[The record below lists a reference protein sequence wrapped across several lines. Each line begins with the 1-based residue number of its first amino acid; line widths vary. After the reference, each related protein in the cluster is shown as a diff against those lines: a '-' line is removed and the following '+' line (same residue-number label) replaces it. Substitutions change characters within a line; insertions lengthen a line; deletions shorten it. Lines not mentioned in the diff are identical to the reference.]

1 MNRYLRPLF
10 LSCVLLCGASHAAPN
25 APAPNAATAA
35 AMADETAL
43 EIAFQAGNAAMEKRD
58 YATALKQY
66 RIVLAAQPDEPSSL
80 WNGGSAA
87 FFTGDFKAAQTYF
100 ERLQKQ
106 EPKDGALL
114 AKRVQT
120 AQELGDFKARDT
132 LRAQIF
138 ALRKSGADESGYTKG
153 PRYCRDQF
161 FVGADENKLQV
172 LAFEYWEL
180 KPLEGDKD
188 KPYLGRVYE
197 FYAMAPDEDKPK
209 IRIETG
215 WSSLDVNAD
224 GTFAPSREMPAFYY
238 DAYYATGPWLRRTF
252 GLLPQKPTYE
262 AAKAQIIAII
272 EGRAEAGSG
281 QKRDEKG
288 ATIFLP

>member
-10 LSCVLLCGASHAAPN
+10 LSCVLLGGVSHAAPK
-25 APAPNAATAA
+25 APAPDAATADDA
-35 AMADETAL
+35 AL
-43 EIAFQAGNAAMEKRD
+43 EAAFKAGNAAMEKRD
-58 YATALKQY
+58 YVAALKQY
-66 RIVLAAQPDEPSSL
+66 RVVLAAQPDEPSSL

-87 FFTGDFKAAQTYF
+87 FFTGDFVAAQTYF

-114 AKRVQT
+114 AKRIQT
-120 AQELGDFKARDT
+120 AQELGDLKARDT

-138 ALRKSGADESGYTKG
+138 ALRVSGEDESGYTEG

-161 FVGADENKLQV
+161 FVGAGENKLQV

-180 KPLEGDKD
+180 KPLEGDKE

-197 FYAMAPDEDKPK
+197 FYAMASDADTPK
-209 IRIETG
+209 IRIESG
-215 WSSLDVNAD
+215 WSQLDVNAD

-238 DAYYATGPWLRRTF
+238 DAYYANGPWLRRTF

>member
-10 LSCVLLCGASHAAPN
+10 LSCVLLSGAAYAAPD
-25 APAPNAATAA
+25 APTPNAATANDA
-35 AMADETAL
+35 AL
-43 EIAFQAGNAAMEKRD
+43 EAAFRAGNAAMEKRD
-58 YATALKQY
+58 YVAALKQY
-66 RIVLAAQPDEPSSL
+66 RVVLASEPDEPSSL

-87 FFTGDFKAAQTYF
+87 FFTGNFKAAQIYF

-120 AQELGDFKARDT
+120 AQELSDFKLRDT
-132 LRAQIF
+132 LRVQIF

-161 FVGADENKLQV
+161 FVGTDKNKLQV

-180 KPLEGDKD
+180 KPLEGDKE

-197 FYAMAPDEDKPK
+197 FYVMAPDADTPK
-209 IRIETG
+209 IRIESG

-238 DAYYATGPWLRRTF
+238 DAYYASGPWLRRTF

-272 EGRAEAGSG
+272 EERAEPVSG
-281 QKRDEKG
+281 KKRDEKG

>member
-1 MNRYLRPLF
+1 MNRYFRPVI
-10 LSCVLLCGASHAAPN
+10 LSCVLLCGAAQAAPDTL
-25 APAPNAATAA
+25 APDAATAGDA
-35 AMADETAL
+35 AL
-43 EIAFQAGNAAMEKRD
+43 EAAFQAGNAAMEKRD
-58 YATALKQY
+58 YAAALKQY

-100 ERLQKQ
+100 DRLQKQ

-114 AKRVQT
+114 AKRIQT
-120 AQELGDFKARDT
+120 AQELGDLKSRDA
-132 LRAQIF
+132 LRDQIF
-138 ALRKSGADESGYTKG
+138 VLRKSGEDESDYTVG

-161 FVGADENKLQV
+161 FVGKDKNKLQV

-180 KPLEGDKD
+180 KPLDGDKD

-197 FYAMAPDEDKPK
+197 FYVMAPDAEKPE
-209 IRIETG
+209 IRIESG

-224 GTFAPSREMPAFYY
+224 GTFVPSREMPAFYY
-238 DAYYATGPWLRRTF
+238 DAYYASGPWLRRTF

-262 AAKAQIIAII
+262 AAKAQAIAII
-272 EGRAEAGSG
+272 EGRAEPGSG
-281 QKRDEKG
+281 KKRDEKG
-288 ATIFLP
+288 ATIFMP